1 MNKSELIDLL
11 LSSDEEEVYIEI
23 DGTQYDIEIGHEEEA
38 FDGFDEVFPAS
49 ISLKPKHYSHDS
61 Y

>member
-11 LSSDEEEVYIEI
+11 LSSDEEEVFIEI
-23 DGTQYDIEIGHEEEA
+23 DGWQHEIEISHVEEA

-49 ISLKPKHYSHDS
+49 ISLKPKKGT
-61 Y
+61 